1 MSVRSRVFPVSYVAS
16 LVAPALL
23 AALIGTCGGVGIAN
37 AAEQNSTATRHAA
50 ANVVGG
56 RPNNAVAS
64 QSGSV
69 SRQFTVGLRITAK

>member
-1 MSVRSRVFPVSYVAS
+1 MSVRSRVFPLADVAS

-23 AALIGTCGGVGIAN
+23 AALIGSCGGVGIAN
-37 AAEQNSTATRHAA
+37 AAEQNAAATRHVAG
-50 ANVVGG
+50 NVVRSRHTG
-56 RPNNAVAS
+56 ASAS